1 MNQNRKIKSK
11 KRAVKAMAL
20 SMAAAMSMTLFPVSA
35 FAEKAEQPVQEQQ
48 AEIVKVAD
56 KTAGNIHDYGKSGD
70 DPTTPDVD
78 ESAVVANSDVLK
90 SAQ

>member
-35 FAEKAEQPVQEQQ
+35 FAEKAGTG
-48 AEIVKVAD
+48 
-56 KTAGNIHDYGKSGD
+56 TAGRNCESGR
-70 DPTTPDVD
+70 
-78 ESAVVANSDVLK
+78 
-90 SAQ
+90 

>member
-1 MNQNRKIKSK
+1 
-11 KRAVKAMAL
+11 MAI

-56 KTAGNIHDYGKSGD
+56 KTGGNIHD
-70 DPTTPDVD
+70 
-78 ESAVVANSDVLK
+78 
-90 SAQ
+90 